1 MIHKLPVQESFLR
14 GVVCGSG
21 CIGPPLDCQ
30 DIQLKVTQITIFLTL
45 WPKNDPVAVVSGGV
59 IKRVLHAHCQIG
71 GNSRVAV
78 AGPGLGLLLLL
89 TPSIVVMTRT
99 GRGRRNVIIIRVPPP
114 PRDTRQQQQRGTRH

>member
-1 MIHKLPVQESFLR
+1 MMKILTLPPQRKTLPVQVCFPH
-14 GVVCGSG
+14 GVECG

-45 WPKNDPVAVVSGGV
+45 WPKNDSVAVVSGAV

-78 AGPGLGLLLLL
+78 AGPGL
-89 TPSIVVMTRT
+89 
-99 GRGRRNVIIIRVPPP
+99 
-114 PRDTRQQQQRGTRH
+114 